1 MSTSLWQ
8 ASIALACAI
17 AATRTLPAQ
26 SPADAAALGTLDL
39 AVGTDRMPASLEI
52 TDGVARQVEQGL
64 RELDAFVRGNDR
76 RALERALFRFD
87 QAAARRT
94 DWAWPEYA
102 MAHAF
107 LMLHDLGAPTTGSE
121 GLIPGETHLAAMW
134 RHLYAALRRDADF
147 APARVLLVELAYAG
161 GDRALHDDMLAAIA
175 QEVSRKDPLPKA
187 LVVWA
192 RQKRVERDDAI
203 ALAILERARG
213 LGADPGVVALERAR
227 CLEALGRP
235 DEARLAY
242 WQGVD
247 HPTADARQLYRQDLG
262 WILDDDSLAVFDAV
276 PDAELG
282 SWLRRFWAGRDAAVV
297 APPLPREVEHL
308 RRWVYAFAHFRV
320 EQPWTRIPRSRVDFA
335 FDDILD
341 QCVGNATP
349 FYQQLPI
356 LPPALPGDVRINET
370 LLDHRG
376 IIYLRHGEP
385 FARAVPPSVLADDP
399 AVQAEAAAG
408 IAPGQERARLAE
420 SLADTEV
427 WVYWV
432 EGRWRVFQFRGSD
445 ALGHDA
451 ATTMSSYLPWQSLQ
465 AWEAL
470 ARMLPAYQAAA
481 NAVRIYRGGAQR
493 PTCMTALH
501 QAVLRQREDAVVG
514 INTDTE
520 RPPILE
526 PWNAVQQF
534 FAIEAMPSHSA
545 RALVTFSIPT
555 SRLAGRELEDGAMLW
570 SIRFRVVAWR
580 GSDGTRI
587 DLDTT
592 RTFLARQPAG
602 EGFLAGWLEVPLS
615 PGSWQVALLARQP
628 GDTVAGSYALRR
640 PLTVGGTGAIGMGDL
655 LAGRAGQPAWDAPDG
670 PFPVNATGLWADD
683 QPVELWYQ
691 VTGLATGDDYR
702 TTVEVVPDDSRH
714 AESIKVTTNDRAAG
728 PVTIVRRTLGLD
740 QLSPGGYRVVVTVAK
755 GNVTVRREQPIL
767 VAKRGG

>member
-1 MSTSLWQ
+1 MVRRS
-8 ASIALACAI
+8 ASFLLVALAS
-17 AATRTLPAQ
+17 AAPRALAAQ
-26 SPADAAALGTLDL
+26 SPVDAAALGTLDL
-39 AVGTDRMPASLEI
+39 AIGTDRMPASVALG
-52 TDGVARQVEQGL
+52 DGVARQVEQGL
-64 RELDAFVRGNDR
+64 RDLDAYLRANDR

-87 QAAARRT
+87 QAAARRP
-94 DWAWPEYA
+94 DWPWPEYA

-121 GLIPGETHLAAMW
+121 GLISGETHLAAMW
-134 RHLYAALRRDADF
+134 RHLYAALRRDGDF

-161 GDRALHDDMLAAIA
+161 GDRELHDDMEAALA

-187 LVVWA
+187 LVIWA
-192 RQKRVERDDAI
+192 RQKRAQGEHAI
-203 ALAILERARG
+203 ALAILDRAG
-213 LGADPGVVALERAR
+213 QLGADPGVVALERAR
-227 CLEALGRP
+227 CLEALDRP
-235 DEARLAY
+235 DDARRAY
-242 WQGVD
+242 WQGAD
-247 HPTADARQLYRQDLG
+247 APTADGRQLYRQDLG
-262 WILDDDSLAVFDAV
+262 WILDDDSLAAFDAV
-276 PDAELG
+276 PDGEMG

-297 APPLPREVEHL
+297 DPPLPREVEHL
-308 RRWVYAFAHFRV
+308 RRWIYAFAHFRV
-320 EQPWTRIPRSRVDFA
+320 EAPWTRIPRTRVDFA

-399 AVQAEAAAG
+399 AIAAEAAAG
-408 IAPGQERARLAE
+408 IVPGQERSRLAE

-445 ALGHDA
+445 ALGHDG

-481 NAVRIYRGGAQR
+481 NVVRIYRGGNPR

-534 FAIEAMPSHSA
+534 FAIEATAGRPA

-555 SRLAGRELEDGAMLW
+555 SRLAGRELEGGAMLW

-592 RTFLARQPAG
+592 RTFLARQPEG

-615 PGSWQVALLARQP
+615 PGSWQFAMLARQP
-628 GDTVAGSYALRR
+628 GDTTAGSYALRR
-640 PLTVGGTGAIGMGDL
+640 TLTVGASGAIGMGDL
-655 LAGRAGQPAWDAPDG
+655 LTGRAGQAAWDAPDG
-670 PFPVNATGLWADD
+670 PFPINATGLWADD

-691 VTGLATGDDYR
+691 VTGLAAGDDYR

-714 AESIKVTTNDRAAG
+714 AESIKVTTQDRAAG

-740 QLSPGGYRVVVTVAK
+740 QLSPGGYRVIVTVAK
-755 GNVTVRREQPIL
+755 GDVTVQRAQPIL